1 VVGKSWNK
9 FVWYLRKS
17 SSWYVILS
25 QNERGMDILVYI
37 IHESTYM
44 TRLHNGFMLKS
55 TNSSPFSLVYFIIFY
70 I

>member
-9 FVWYLRKS
+9 FVLYLRKS
-17 SSWYVILS
+17 SSWYGILS

-44 TRLHNGFMLKS
+44 TRLHNGFM
-55 TNSSPFSLVYFIIFY
+55 
-70 I
+70 